1 MRILLLAAYSSF
13 LASSFRINC
22 QSFRST
28 RYVFRHMMAE
38 DSARTSCTKM
48 KGEVER
54 EIICSDAIAWLKSSS
69 EPLNG
74 SIFTSMP
81 DISEL
86 NDMLRGYPDTGSRVV
101 AYEEWFTDAAFS
113 ILSRLRD
120 GAYAIFLQSDVR
132 VVDKGNVVHWIDKS
146 KLCSTAADKAG
157 ANVMWHKMTLNTNID
172 KKSVARPGYSH
183 LIVSKNDL
191 YHNIVCVYSV
201 VQFNRI

>member
-1 MRILLLAAYSSF
+1 MAKELA
-13 LASSFRINC
+13 
-22 QSFRST
+22 
-28 RYVFRHMMAE
+28 H
-38 DSARTSCTKM
+38 TSCTKM

-54 EIICSDAIAWLKSSS
+54 EIICADAIAWLKSST

-86 NDMLRGYPDTGSRVV
+86 NDMLRGYPDTRSRFV
-101 AYEEWFTDAAFS
+101 AYEEWFTDAAYS
-113 ILSRLRD
+113 ILSRLHD

-157 ANVMWHKMTLNTNID
+157 VNVMWHKMTLNTNID

-183 LIVSKNDL
+183 LIVSKHNHH
-191 YHNIVCVYSV
+191 HNIVCMYSV
-201 VQFNRI
+201 MQCNRI